1 MLRDPISRA
10 HSHYQHEVARGFED
24 LSFEEALEQEDA
36 RLAGEEERML
46 EDHSYYSFEHQ
57 HHSYMARGMYLRQIE
72 RWRSVFAEDQ
82 LLIVDSSSFFS
93 NPDAEYRSVLRFLE
107 LPERS
112 LPSYEK
118 MNAHSYD
125 RMSPRGPCDL
135 AGTLRGAEPSPRGAP
150 RSHVRL
156 GSVTGRMSEART
168 RRAAPLGG
176 QPTEAALSDLATVAR
191 GGALNLVGVVSNT
204 VFNFGLVIV
213 VTRGLGITT
222 TGIFFLAIALFNILA
237 TAAQW
242 GADIGVIR
250 AIPRYRV
257 QGRSRDLRHSIRA
270 ALAPTVLAGAVLGGL
285 MFVLAGPLGRM
296 LTSGVHAGDLTSA
309 LRVMAPFLP
318 VSAAY
323 AVVLAVTRGF
333 GTMVPTAIIDKLGRA
348 ATQLIFVLA
357 VAIAGLPSAA
367 VSLAWALPFALGLA
381 AALMWMGRLLRDP
394 SMNAEPGMA
403 ERETGGGRAVFVE
416 FWRFTAP
423 RGLASM
429 FAVSIL
435 WLNTL
440 LIGALGSAGEAGMF
454 AAATRY
460 LAFGQFIGVA
470 IIQVVGPKLS
480 EVLASDDLK
489 RARFVYSTATWWLMA
504 LAWPL
509 YLTMI
514 VQAHSLLSLFGPGY
528 QEAAATLMI
537 LGAAM
542 LVATLVGPVDIVLL
556 MAGKSSWNLLNTI
569 VAIVVNV
576 TLNLVLDPPLR
587 DDRRRRWHGR
597 RASC

>member
-1 MLRDPISRA
+1 
-10 HSHYQHEVARGFED
+10 
-24 LSFEEALEQEDA
+24 
-36 RLAGEEERML
+36 
-46 EDHSYYSFEHQ
+46 
-57 HHSYMARGMYLRQIE
+57 
-72 RWRSVFAEDQ
+72 
-82 LLIVDSSSFFS
+82 
-93 NPDAEYRSVLRFLE
+93 
-107 LPERS
+107 
-112 LPSYEK
+112 
-118 MNAHSYD
+118 
-125 RMSPRGPCDL
+125 
-135 AGTLRGAEPSPRGAP
+135 
-150 RSHVRL
+150 
-156 GSVTGRMSEART
+156 MSEARI
-168 RRAAPLGG
+168 RRTASLGG

-204 VFNFGLVIV
+204 VFNFALVIV

-257 QGRSRDLRHSIRA
+257 LGRSEDLRHSIRA
-270 ALAPTVLAGAVLGGL
+270 ALAPTVLAGAVLAGL
-285 MFVLAGPLGRM
+285 VFVLAGPLGRV
-296 LTSGVHAGDLTSA
+296 LTSGVHAGDLTAA

-357 VAIAGLPSAA
+357 VVVAGLPSAA
-367 VSLAWALPFALGLA
+367 VSLAWALPFALGLT
-381 AALMWMGRLLRDP
+381 AALIWMSRLLRDR
-394 SMNAEPGMA
+394 SAKAEPGPA
-403 ERETGGGRAVFVE
+403 EREKGGGRAVFVE

-440 LIGALGSAGEAGMF
+440 LIGALGSAAEAGIF

-480 EVLASDDLK
+480 EVLASHDLN

-514 VQAHSLLSLFGPGY
+514 VLAPSLLSFFGPGY
-528 QEAAATLMI
+528 QEAAAALMI

-576 TLNLVLDPPLR
+576 TLNLVLIPRYGITGAAVAWSASILVNNLLPLVQVWR
-587 DDRRRRWHGR
+587 LLGLHPFGR
-597 RASC
+597 GTVAVASSAVICIGGTGLAARALIGQGTPALVVTGLVGGAMYAAALWRFRKMLHLPVLLGALRSRTPISPQATAL